1 MSHRVDGI
9 GSDYKVDKSFE
20 DYSNYSI
27 DKKGFKK
34 KLEELNSIHVPG
46 TQVAYM
52 PAGGIGN
59 LLNGKGLQNSDNAV
73 QA

>member
-1 MSHRVDGI
+1 MAGVERI

-20 DYSNYSI
+20 DYSSYSI

>member
-1 MSHRVDGI
+1 MVDGI
-9 GSDYKVDKSFE
+9 ERIDGNHRVNKSFE
-20 DYSNYSI
+20 DYSSQSI

-34 KLEELNSIHVPG
+34 KLEEMNSIHVPN
-46 TQVAYM
+46 QVAYM

-59 LLNGKGLQNSDNAV
+59 LLNGKGLQNSDNAI